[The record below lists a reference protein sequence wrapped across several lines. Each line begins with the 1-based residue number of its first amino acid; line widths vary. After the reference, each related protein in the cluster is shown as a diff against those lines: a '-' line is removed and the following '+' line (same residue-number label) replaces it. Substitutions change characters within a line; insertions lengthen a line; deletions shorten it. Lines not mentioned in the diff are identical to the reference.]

1 MDCKKGPSN
10 DKENFAALVRE
21 LSEEFKPR
29 GLLLT
34 AAVSPAK
41 KVIDHGYDVPEL
53 NKYLDIINV
62 MTYDYYGHW
71 DKKTGHVAPLYH
83 HPNASNPTF
92 SAVSYSNN
100 GIVYIM
106 ILFIS
111 NFRVRRISLHIICSY
126 ISELHYELLAFKG
139 CRQE

>member
-83 HPNASNPTF
+83 HPDASNPTF
-92 SAVSYSNN
+92 SAVSYSKND
-100 GIVYIM
+100 IVCIM
-106 ILFIS
+106 ILFRYKFHGLE
-111 NFRVRRISLHIICSY
+111 NFIAYHLLLYFRITL
-126 ISELHYELLAFKG
+126 
-139 CRQE
+139 

>member
-1 MDCKKGPSN
+1 MRQYINKAFFNCLYFFSKIRNFLNFTQVDCKKGPAA

-21 LSEEFKPR
+21 LSAEFKPR

-83 HPNASNPTF
+83 HPQASNPTF
-92 SAVSYSNN
+92 SAVS
-100 GIVYIM
+100 
-106 ILFIS
+106 
-111 NFRVRRISLHIICSY
+111 
-126 ISELHYELLAFKG
+126 
-139 CRQE
+139 

>member
-10 DKENFAALVRE
+10 DKENFVALVRE

-83 HPNASNPTF
+83 HPDASNPTF
-92 SAVSYSNN
+92 SAVSYSKND
-100 GIVYIM
+100 IISIM
-106 ILFIS
+106 KLKFQG
-111 NFRVRRISLHIICSY
+111 FAEFH
-126 ISELHYELLAFKG
+126 
-139 CRQE
+139 